1 MREVSNY
8 TNMGKYLIDLHKID
22 TNNNIYDLMDD
33 LIKNENKISD
43 NLHSINEE
51 LQPKCKIPFCEFLE
65 NY

>member
-51 LQPKCKIPFCEFLE
+51 LQPKNVKFHFV
-65 NY
+65 NF